1 MTALV
6 PVSRQPKAPLLD
18 GMARLIDICG
28 VQCRRKQFDS
38 GVEADLYSLQKD
50 WGALLG
56 DWAVIQNDL
65 SVASSRFVE
74 EMEGIKARLLEG
86 SDQ

>member
-38 GVEADLYSLQKD
+38 GVEADIYTLQKD
-50 WGALLG
+50 WVALLG
-56 DWAVIQNDL
+56 DWDVIQNDF
-65 SVASSRFVE
+65 SVVSTRFVK
-74 EMEGIKARLLEG
+74 EMEGIKARLPGG
-86 SDQ
+86 SD